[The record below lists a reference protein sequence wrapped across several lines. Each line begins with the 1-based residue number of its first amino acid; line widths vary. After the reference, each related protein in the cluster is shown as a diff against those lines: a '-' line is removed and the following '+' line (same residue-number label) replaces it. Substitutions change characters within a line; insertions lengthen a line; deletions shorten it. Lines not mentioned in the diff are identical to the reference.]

1 MSNYFDYLKR
11 LHTKPIRP
19 DDEFPT
25 NNAWIYTGIYETLRQ
40 MNGKSKEI
48 GYYDLAVLKSRVSPD
63 TYTRHP
69 EPYRFKPSMTPISHD
84 EIIGLAM
91 VDYYEANHI
100 AAISQVNEGYFCDI
114 PFFEQKL
121 KFSFLDKV
129 IALYLYLYRV
139 LVKKESERKI
149 TKQYPALF
157 GLFFSHRRQYRY
169 LYEALA
175 KNKPHLLN
183 TLAWA
188 SGRLID
194 VLTNSVS
201 PLHYFSS
208 LRAEQRGHSGFLFN
222 TVLKLMKR
230 SIMKKYKTRPIQ
242 GLLVDY
248 LLDGT
253 GSVDKNH
260 PWLIEITEYYGNKG
274 E

>member
-11 LHTKPIRP
+11 LHTKPILP

-48 GYYDLAVLKSRVSPD
+48 GYYDLAITKSRVSTD

-69 EPYRFKPSMTPISHD
+69 EPYRFKSSMTPVSHD

-100 AAISQVNEGYFCDI
+100 AVISQVNSGYFCDI
-114 PFFEQKL
+114 PFFEQKH

-129 IALYLYLYRV
+129 ISLYLYLYRV
-139 LVKKESERKI
+139 SIKKESGRKI

-157 GLFFSHRRQYRY
+157 GLFFTHRRQYRY
-169 LYEALA
+169 LYEALSRT
-175 KNKPHLLN
+175 KPHLLN

-222 TVLKLMKR
+222 TMLKLMER
-230 SIMKKYKTRPIQ
+230 SIMKKYKTRPVQ
-242 GLLVDY
+242 GLLIDY

-260 PWLIEITEYYGNKG
+260 PWLIEIAEYYGNKG